1 MSRLFKKI
9 TVTEKEECGC
19 CRHKEVK
26 TYETRYIN
34 YWLNRYLTE
43 YLITT
48 AMTFLLTLGV
58 LSIVLMDF
66 MVPYILLVFG
76 IPIIVTNSV
85 LTIVLYRES
94 ERRDGRFKIE
104 VTRV

>member
-1 MSRLFKKI
+1 MSKLFKKI
-9 TVTEKEECGC
+9 SITEKKECGYC
-19 CRHKEVK
+19 GHKEVK

-48 AMTFLLTLGV
+48 VMTFLLTIGV
-58 LSIVLMDF
+58 LSVVGMTF
-66 MVPYILLVFG
+66 MIPYLLWIFV
-76 IPIIVTNSV
+76 IPIIIMNSV

-94 ERRDGRFKIE
+94 ERKEGRFKIE